1 MDFKRR
7 AYFTFT
13 LFIPLIFFHNFYK
26 ERKENRGMENKRKIK
41 ITVKWNE
48 KKNRNR
54 KKTKCDIWC
63 NHEMVPTMVWFV
75 QMVIYDGNLWL
86 SIYVTPVLAMQKLP
100 ALLAAKFKVCTY
112 VELTRCQNSWFAGS
126 WTCDTKAKKVWL
138 SGCCARSGTRSGG
151 NCTRAAEP
159 TIAGCYLKI
168 MKSTFFNPENVTYI
182 PSRRHSHNG

>member
-1 MDFKRR
+1 M
-7 AYFTFT
+7 
-13 LFIPLIFFHNFYK
+13 
-26 ERKENRGMENKRKIK
+26 
-41 ITVKWNE
+41 KW

-112 VELTRCQNSWFAGS
+112 IELTRCQNSWSAGS